1 MDKSFIFILLGKKD
15 YMTTPPIRTSTLAA
29 ISVYCLPI
37 LTGLALVYTAYLA
50 QNILLLLLVTALISL
65 LLAPGVKVLEKLFI
79 PRVIGAALLISLLV
93 VPTAAFVAQLEAPLT
108 KWAKLLPELSA
119 HVTDSIEEIDNA
131 IGSATQA
138 PAQAEQNSSWF
149 SWFGKDDLE
158 EPAAPDDGSIIKTRL
173 KETLFTFASEVL
185 VSAPSMLIQ
194 FATMLVLILFTLV
207 FAPKLFRH
215 YVELFVA
222 PDNRDT
228 FNSFA
233 ITAQQE
239 LSRYILTVSA
249 MNFLLGLASVL
260 FLYAV
265 AYNDALLLGTVMGL
279 LNFIP
284 YVGPMLALGL
294 ITIGGLVQWGLD
306 INVVIA
312 VGGVIALNIIESQF
326 MTPLVLAANL
336 RINPFLIV
344 LWLLLCGW
352 MWGLVGLLIAVPLF
366 VCVKLLLNQYERSKP
381 WVDFIST

>member
-1 MDKSFIFILLGKKD
+1 MS
-15 YMTTPPIRTSTLAA
+15 TPPIRTGTLAA

-37 LTGLALVYTAYLA
+37 LTGLAIVYTAYLA
-50 QNILLLLLVTALISL
+50 QNILLLLLVTALVSL

-93 VPTAAFVAQLEAPLT
+93 VPTSAFVAQLEAPLT

-119 HVTDSIEEIDNA
+119 HVTSSIAEIDNA
-131 IGSATQA
+131 IGSATQLE
-138 PAQAEQNSSWF
+138 EQSQQKRSWF
-149 SWFGKDDLE
+149 SWFGNDEVE
-158 EPAAPDDGSIIKTRL
+158 EPANPEDGSIIKTRL
-173 KETLFTFASEVL
+173 KETLFSFASDVL

-194 FATMLVLILFTLV
+194 FLTMLVLILFSLV

-265 AYNDALLLGTVMGL
+265 SYNDALLLGTIMGL

-312 VGGVIALNIIESQF
+312 VGGVIVLNIIESQF

-366 VCVKLLLNQYERSKP
+366 VCVKLLLNQYKYGKP